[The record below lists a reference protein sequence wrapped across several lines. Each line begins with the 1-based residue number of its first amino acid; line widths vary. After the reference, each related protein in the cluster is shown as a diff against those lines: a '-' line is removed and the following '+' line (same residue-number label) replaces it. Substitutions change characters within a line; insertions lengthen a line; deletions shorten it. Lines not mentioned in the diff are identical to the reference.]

1 MKFCLLL
8 LSALIFCSYSHHV
21 VFEEIGEMAGAL
33 SHIHAIVPVNISG
46 LRRAVNNFQ
55 KDVIRLQQK
64 YQQKKSPIGTQHEY
78 NEHFHRRI
86 FNLLDLAI
94 ADADD
99 MTQTISSLQNSLPQV
114 VERPA
119 SALPHQ
125 HEFRIKKRS
134 PFTIIHG
141 IFGTLMGWFNHQRLN
156 NLKDQIGQVQ
166 DQQNRLLQ
174 IQTVQLHQLEEI
186 EAAVHT
192 LTRALETGH
201 SAFLNYGSLDHAR
214 SQLRFNLHKLIR
226 ALQAAHYRRLSL
238 DLLPSHRLKDLFE
251 AAVLKAQAHKHQLLL
266 RHPSD
271 LLQIETSYLHD
282 GQDVQLILHI
292 PMAPT
297 DSLLRLFQLHPFPLP
312 FTDTHMLMP
321 DPVNQILA
329 ISSSAER
336 LSIEVSAVNL
346 LGCHR
351 INQVYLC
358 KRHGVLKRELNTT
371 CLGSL
376 YMQDLEGAMT
386 LCEMDIVPEVETVL
400 QLQDNWYLVHLPRSL
415 TSYVSCLNSSTS
427 EIFIKSGASRIY
439 VSPSCRLQLRQHI
452 LISHFTLHLDG
463 VIKHYEWEL
472 DRVAFSPDEQA
483 RSVEW
488 LSVLD
493 DEKVGKSTL
502 TAIRQSLAVE
512 RHSSVWWYVISTFSI
527 LLILGLAVFIG
538 YVVVVRHFMTL
549 RSRVMTWICL
559 LFPEAVP
566 LDDAPAEP
574 RP

>member
-1 MKFCLLL
+1 
-8 LSALIFCSYSHHV
+8 
-21 VFEEIGEMAGAL
+21 
-33 SHIHAIVPVNISG
+33 
-46 LRRAVNNFQ
+46 
-55 KDVIRLQQK
+55 
-64 YQQKKSPIGTQHEY
+64 
-78 NEHFHRRI
+78 
-86 FNLLDLAI
+86 
-94 ADADD
+94 
-99 MTQTISSLQNSLPQV
+99 
-114 VERPA
+114 
-119 SALPHQ
+119 
-125 HEFRIKKRS
+125 
-134 PFTIIHG
+134 
-141 IFGTLMGWFNHQRLN
+141 
-156 NLKDQIGQVQ
+156 
-166 DQQNRLLQ
+166 
-174 IQTVQLHQLEEI
+174 
-186 EAAVHT
+186 
-192 LTRALETGH
+192 
-201 SAFLNYGSLDHAR
+201 
-214 SQLRFNLHKLIR
+214 
-226 ALQAAHYRRLSL
+226 
-238 DLLPSHRLKDLFE
+238 
-251 AAVLKAQAHKHQLLL
+251 
-266 RHPSD
+266 
-271 LLQIETSYLHD
+271 
-282 GQDVQLILHI
+282 
-292 PMAPT
+292 
-297 DSLLRLFQLHPFPLP
+297 
-312 FTDTHMLMP
+312 MLMP

-358 KRHGVLKRELNTT
+358 ERHGVLKRELNTT

-512 RHSSVWWYVISTFSI
+512 RRSSVWWYVISTFSI
-527 LLILGLAVFIG
+527 LLILGLAVLIG

-549 RSRVMTWICL
+549 RSRVMTWIRL